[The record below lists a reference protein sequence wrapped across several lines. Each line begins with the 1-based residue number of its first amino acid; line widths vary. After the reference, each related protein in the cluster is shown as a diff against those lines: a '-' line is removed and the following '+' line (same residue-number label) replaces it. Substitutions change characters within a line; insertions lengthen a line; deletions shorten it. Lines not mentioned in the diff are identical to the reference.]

1 LQINAPAVV
10 FLMWLLIVY
19 LAMVYG
25 PMAAFMVELFP
36 ARIRYTSLS
45 LPFHL
50 GSGWFG
56 GMLPFVVSAMAVENG
71 NVYFGLWYPIVIAVV
86 SLIVG
91 VLFVPETFRRDISQ

>member
-1 LQINAPAVV
+1 
-10 FLMWLLIVY
+10 
-19 LAMVYG
+19 MVYG

-71 NVYFGLWYPIVIAVV
+71 NVYFGLWYPIVIAGV